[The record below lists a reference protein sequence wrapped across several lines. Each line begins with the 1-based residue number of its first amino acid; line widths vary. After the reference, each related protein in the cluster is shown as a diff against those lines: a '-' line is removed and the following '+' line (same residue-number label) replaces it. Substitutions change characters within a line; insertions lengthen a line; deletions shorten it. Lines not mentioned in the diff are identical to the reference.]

1 MIVISGALVLV
12 ALVLLVIGI
21 AAGELPFV
29 YASIIVSLVSLA
41 FLVVGILQRRGEM
54 LPDEEP
60 ASDDTAT
67 EPVSGAGDSST
78 TVAPVQPAAPDTPP
92 IADSADEELETG
104 GTVLVVTGRPRYHV
118 VGCRYLT
125 GKAAEPVEVRDAREG
140 GFTPCGVCKPDAAL
154 VAKQA
159 PLPREDVAGQDLPQ
173 EDAAG
178 QDLPHEDV
186 AGDDVAGDD
195 VAGDDAAGDDV
206 AGDDAAQDAMAVDG
220 AARDDVAEHGA
231 PAGDGLRDEPAA
243 GVVEVVPVP
252 VKRAGRKPA
261 AASSRVTRKAVS
273 SVDGPPQAGPTAAP
287 SSAALLAAE
296 STPEAASATRSGSVV
311 VIPDRGRFHLPQC
324 RYVRGVAG
332 AQVLTRDAAS
342 QQGYVA
348 CGVCKP

>member
-1 MIVISGALVLV
+1 MIVISGARVRV

-29 YASIIVSLVSLA
+29 YASIIVSLVSLV
-41 FLVVGILQRRGEM
+41 FLVVGILQRRGET

-67 EPVSGAGDSST
+67 GPVSGAGDGST

-92 IADSADEELETG
+92 IADSVDEELETG

-159 PLPREDVAGQDLPQ
+159 ALPQ
-173 EDAAG
+173 EDSA
-178 QDLPHEDV
+178 EE
-186 AGDDVAGDD
+186 
-195 VAGDDAAGDDV
+195 DAAGDDV
-206 AGDDAAQDAMAVDG
+206 AGDHAAQDAMAVDG
-220 AARDDVAEHGA
+220 AARDDVAEHGS
-231 PAGDGLRDEPAA
+231 PVGDGLRDEPAA

-261 AASSRVTRKAVS
+261 ATSSRVTPEAMS
-273 SVDGPPQAGPTAAP
+273 SVGGPPGAGPTAAP

-311 VIPDRGRFHLPQC
+311 VIPERGRFHLPQC
-324 RYVRGVAG
+324 RYVRGVGG
-332 AQVLTRDAAS
+332 AQVLTRDAAG
-342 QQGYVA
+342 QKGYVA